1 MRPPQDWRRAR
12 LTLAIAAATA
22 AAFLL
27 VWMAGANARVVS
39 WAGFQPY
46 RFGFDG
52 YAQGAPVWLTPLTAT
67 LVHKDWLHLLF
78 NLLVLLFCGRSVEN
92 VLGPVSIAVLYL
104 IGAYAAA
111 AGHYAMDPDSVG
123 AMIGASGAVSAV
135 IGAYAML
142 FGRNKVKVSNPTL
155 ALWLNALWLLV
166 GWIVLQLVVG
176 IASRGAD
183 LAIAIGAHIGG
194 FVVGVALARP
204 LLMVRYRKA

>member
-12 LTLAIAAATA
+12 LTIAIAGATA

-27 VWMAGANARVVS
+27 VWMAGANDRVAN

-52 YAQGAPVWLTPLTAT
+52 YAEGAPVWLTPLTAT
-67 LVHKDWLHLLF
+67 FVHAGWLHLLF
-78 NLLVLLFCGRSVEN
+78 NLLILLFCGRSVEN
-92 VLGPVSIAVLYL
+92 VLGPISLALLYVL
-104 IGAYAAA
+104 GAYAAA
-111 AGHYAMDPDSVG
+111 AGHYAMDPGSIGV
-123 AMIGASGAVSAV
+123 MIGASGAASAV

-155 ALWLNALWLLV
+155 ALWLNALWLLA
-166 GWIVLQLVVG
+166 GWIVLQLVIGV
-176 IASRGAD
+176 ASRRAD
-183 LAIAIGAHIGG
+183 LAIAVGAHIGG

-204 LLMVRYRKA
+204 LLMLRYRKA